1 MMKPVR
7 KMHGCYIPIQVMQA
21 ITVCRCNQATSKIFQ
36 TYLALYTPVRIV
48 YYIDY
53 SIAEK

>member
-1 MMKPVR
+1 MVKPVR